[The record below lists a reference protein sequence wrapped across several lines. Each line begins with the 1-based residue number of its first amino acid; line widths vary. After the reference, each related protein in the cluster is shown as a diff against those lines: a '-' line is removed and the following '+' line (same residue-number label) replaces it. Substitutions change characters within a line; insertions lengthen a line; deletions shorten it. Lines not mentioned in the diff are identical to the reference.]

1 MKKAVILF
9 LSISALLIFT
19 SCDLLKKDDTSKLT
33 GGAAPIGAVGVTFS
47 TSSVAIAGVSNFS
60 ATTTSQQGDLSTYN
74 AQFGCANAV
83 IKNLAMN
90 LPGVTVNGNNVT
102 GSNIQFR
109 NTVDGIELKTGPSA
123 GVLVNYNSSVGDTY
137 AIGST
142 GAVRTVVSKT
152 EVDDYDYGYYK
163 IKVVKVEEVP
173 NYLKS
178 ATGVRKITYIANH
191 KFGLVGFQ
199 VTMDDGTT
207 TTFPVYSS
215 AQNN

>member
-1 MKKAVILF
+1 MKKITACL
-9 LSISALLIFT
+9 LTISALLIFT

-74 AQFGCANAV
+74 AQFASTNAV

-90 LPGVTVNGNNVT
+90 LPWVTVNGNTVN
-102 GSNIQFR
+102 GNGIQFR
-109 NTVDGIELKTGPSA
+109 NTIDGIELKTGPSA
-123 GVLVNYNSSVGDTY
+123 GVLVNYNSNVGDTY

-152 EVDDYDYGYYK
+152 GVDDYPYGMLYL
-163 IKVVKVEEVP
+163 KVVKVEEVP
-173 NYLKS
+173 SYLKS
-178 ATGVRKITYIANH
+178 TTGIRKITYIANH
-191 KFGLVGFQ
+191 KYGLVGFM

>member
-1 MKKAVILF
+1 MKKITTYL
-9 LSISALLIFT
+9 LTISTLLILT

-60 ATTTSQQGDLSTYN
+60 ATTSTQQGDLSTYN
-74 AQFGCANAV
+74 AQFSTSNTV

-90 LPGVTVNGNNVT
+90 LPGVTVNGSTVT
-102 GSNIQFR
+102 GNNIQFR

-123 GVLVNYNSSVGDTY
+123 GVIVNYNSSVGDTY

-152 EVDDYDYGYYK
+152 EVDDYPYGLLY

-173 NYLKS
+173 SYLKS

-191 KFGLVGFQ
+191 KFGLVGFL